1 MFFFISAPSG
11 SPRNVAVSSIGS
23 TRADFEWLPP
33 LLGETNGIVTGYI
46 VQITGQDS
54 DERFELFT
62 NMTRIQVTNLRP
74 FYSYVFTV
82 AAQTVAGDGPFS
94 QVVYFQ
100 MRAAGMLVFT
110 L

>member
-1 MFFFISAPSG
+1 MSAIS
-11 SPRNVAVSSIGS
+11 S
-23 TRADFEWLPP
+23 TRAEFVWLPP
-33 LLGETNGIVTGYI
+33 LLGETNGVVTGYV

-62 NMTRIQVTNLRP
+62 NMTSIQVENLRP

-82 AAQTVAGDGPFS
+82 AAQTEAGDGPSS

-100 MRAAGMLVFT
+100 MRAAGKFVFK
-110 L
+110 LCD